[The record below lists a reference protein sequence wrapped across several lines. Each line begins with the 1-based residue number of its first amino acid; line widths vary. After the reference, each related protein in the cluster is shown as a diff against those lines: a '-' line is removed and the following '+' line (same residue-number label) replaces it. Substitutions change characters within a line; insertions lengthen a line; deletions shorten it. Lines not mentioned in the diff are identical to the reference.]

1 MVPRPFLRNTLR
13 LSVADAARLSVA
25 DAALLCAVV
34 ALPFFAL
41 AQDSAHDP
49 ANYAW
54 QAGAMRHAQK
64 MRAYFD
70 ADRGEQ
76 PTPPVIPKFEIDFD
90 PAGLIATVQPGG
102 PTVTSQNAFFAN
114 LGTNGRT
121 SFSCHQPQNGC
132 GLTPAALQT
141 PFFPTF
147 L

>member
-34 ALPFFAL
+34 ALPSFAL

-76 PTPPVIPKFEIDFD
+76 PTPPLIPKFEIDFD
-90 PAGLIATVQPGG
+90 PAGLIATVQPRG
-102 PTVTSQNAFFAN
+102 PTVTSQNAFLPN
-114 LGTNGRT
+114 LRTNRPT
-121 SFSCHQPQNGC
+121 CLNCPPPQNRC
-132 GLTPAALQT
+132 GLS
-141 PFFPTF
+141 
-147 L
+147 